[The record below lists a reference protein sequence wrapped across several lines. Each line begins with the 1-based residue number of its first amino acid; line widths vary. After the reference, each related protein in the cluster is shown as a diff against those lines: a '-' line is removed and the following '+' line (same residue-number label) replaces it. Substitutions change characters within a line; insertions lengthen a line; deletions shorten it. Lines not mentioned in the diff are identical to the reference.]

1 MGFGYY
7 EDHPTKE
14 RHLLIDDRDYSP
26 VSSTPTM
33 QEVRESATPVTRSEA
48 IEVLRAAGADKIFN
62 PYDSDGPGFM
72 NCTPTKNEIE
82 HYWNLMEMSPYPNG
96 VCPEPIRKL
105 FDERVREKFDLTPF
119 EVCQLIDDLPSTEKI
134 LAMYRQESFFVTYER
149 LVMRATTDNHRHG
162 KSSQPQDA
170 DQTIEIINNTL
181 TAVIR
186 EAELYDPHS
195 LYNYE
200 RRERYEICGI
210 EEGQPTGK
218 WFDLAECEPLDTSRS
233 VFRVRVGITYE
244 AQEASIAN
252 DTSNSIS
259 SRFIRPRPTKNLAR
273 IYLFEE
279 AMKLGINLPAENI
292 EELLTPGHSI
302 DGKLLSEDMINS
314 IKEKARK
321 RIGLLQDTTGQV
333 SHEDLKRYVDDFEI
347 LAKMAVMALARL
359 YLESL
364 LDINSS
370 LENATILFLERDE
383 NEGNLDGED
392 LEGEANA
399 AMHQMHKEIGFADP
413 QWAGGYDERIIVRKE
428 LSHGYVPANVSK
440 FLHDIQKRDSDLKEV
455 DSRDVTP
462 TYSKSESEVEDSAIG
477 LKNRFGRQF
486 ETGIRSEG
494 DFEIGYGY

>member
-119 EVCQLIDDLPSTEKI
+119 EVCQLIDDLPSTVKDLGNI
-134 LAMYRQESFFVTYER
+134 IIDMESR
-149 LVMRATTDNHRHG
+149 LNH
-162 KSSQPQDA
+162 KMQ
-170 DQTIEIINNTL
+170 IKLLEIINNTL